1 MGEEGLKGGMGGG
14 GEGGFPGGFP
24 GGGMPG
30 GVRFST
36 RDPSD
41 IFKAFFGGGDPFSMN
56 DDDSPPFGN
65 GGGFSFGGMP
75 GGMPGGASFM
85 HMGGGM
91 PGGMNGF
98 PGMHRPGGGGHASP
112 PTKAAAVNHNLNVT
126 LEELYTG
133 AVKKMRITKRV
144 IDAAGRQSQV
154 SNEKEITLKKG
165 WKDGTK
171 ITYEKEGDESPG
183 VIPADIIFTVQT
195 KPHPLYSRDNDDL
208 IYTCTVTLLEALR
221 GFKKEIRTLD
231 NRPIFVEMR
240 SVKPDTIKVD

>member
-1 MGEEGLKGGMGGG
+1 
-14 GEGGFPGGFP
+14 
-24 GGGMPG
+24 
-30 GVRFST
+30 
-36 RDPSD
+36 
-41 IFKAFFGGGDPFSMN
+41 
-56 DDDSPPFGN
+56 
-65 GGGFSFGGMP
+65 
-75 GGMPGGASFM
+75 MPGGASFM
-85 HMGGGM
+85 HIGGM

-98 PGMHRPGGGGHASP
+98 PGMGPGAYHRPGGGGHASP
-112 PTKAAAVNHNLNVT
+112 ATKAAAVNHNLNVT

-133 AVKKMRITKRV
+133 TVKKMRITKRI
-144 IDAAGRQSQV
+144 IDTAGRQSQV

-208 IYTCTVTLLEALR
+208 IYTCTVTLLEALT

-240 SVKPDTIKVD
+240 SVKPDTITVDSLTHLLTHSLTHSLTHPLTYSPTYLLTHPLTHSLTHLLTHSPTYSLICFADNCRGRYAKQQKRHQR